1 MTRVSASVDKEI
13 FEKMIGSIKRENAE
27 LRRSE
32 DENKKMIEKLKKTID
47 ETKDKCE
54 YLENLNSV
62 YKEKIEELNNKA
74 VSNNSESFLEKIK
87 SKTEL
92 NYIIDNKINDNNKF
106 EEIFS
111 NLISKENITPSDL
124 RHFITEQEKYKNYIF
139 NFSGDQIVKIFKKKV
154 EAADTV
160 LEMMNTEAR
169 GSVELAELMSLQKV
183 SQGLKYFDESVKQ
196 NLKICKSFVE
206 SDISNFKYVDL
217 DTESYYD
224 LFFNEFEKNPKILI
238 YLNEEIKNNPEKFVY
253 NDEDETKKIS
263 YERKINLKIFPYLIL
278 CLGDRVVEKYSL
290 TEKVLIDHG
299 EIIKYLPE
307 SLRNDERYILAA
319 LKSYPE
325 LILNVREDLRSDRR
339 FLLEALKQNPK
350 IKNIIQVDITEDELR
365 KENNYKLSK
374 SFLEKIFK

>member
-27 LRRSE
+27 LRKNE
-32 DENKKMIEKLKKTID
+32 DENKKRIEELKKIID

-62 YKEKIEELNNKA
+62 YKDKIEELNNKA
-74 VSNNSESFLEKIK
+74 VSNNSDSLLEKIK

-92 NYIIDNKINDNNKF
+92 NYIIDNKISNNNKF
-106 EEIFS
+106 EEAFCK
-111 NLISKENITPSDL
+111 LISKENIKQNDL
-124 RHFITEQEKYKNYIF
+124 RNFLVEQEKYKNYIF
-139 NFSGDQIVKIFKKKV
+139 NFNEDQIVKIFKKKV

-160 LEMMNTEAR
+160 LGMMNIEAR

-224 LFFNEFEKNPKILI
+224 LFFNEFKKNPKILI
-238 YLNEEIKNNPEKFVY
+238 YLNEEIKNNPEKFDY
-253 NDEDETKKIS
+253 NDEEESKKIS

-290 TEKVLIDHG
+290 TEKVLIDNG

-325 LILNVREDLRSDRR
+325 LIINVREDLRSDRR

-350 IKNIIQVDITEDELR
+350 IKNIIQVDITDDELQ
-365 KENNYKLSK
+365 KENNFKMTK

>member
-350 IKNIIQVDITEDELR
+350 IKNIIQVDITEDELQ
-365 KENNYKLSK
+365 KENNFKMTK

>member
-27 LRRSE
+27 LRRSD
-32 DENKKMIEKLKKTID
+32 DENKKRIEELKKIID

-62 YKEKIEELNNKA
+62 YKQKIEELNNKA
-74 VSNNSESFLEKIK
+74 VSNNSDSLLEKIK
-87 SKTEL
+87 SKTEISF
-92 NYIIDNKINDNNKF
+92 IIDNKISDNNKF

-139 NFSGDQIVKIFKKKV
+139 NFSEDQIVKIFKKKV

-253 NDEDETKKIS
+253 NDEDENKKIS

-278 CLGDRVVEKYSL
+278 CLGDRVAEKYSL

>member
-27 LRRSE
+27 LRRSD
-32 DENKKMIEKLKKTID
+32 DENKKRIEELKKIID

-62 YKEKIEELNNKA
+62 YKQKIEELNNKA
-74 VSNNSESFLEKIK
+74 VSNNSDSLLEKIK
-87 SKTEL
+87 SKTEISF
-92 NYIIDNKINDNNKF
+92 IIDNKISDNNKF

-139 NFSGDQIVKIFKKKV
+139 NFSEDQIVKIFKKKV

-278 CLGDRVVEKYSL
+278 CLGDRVAEKYSL

-339 FLLEALKQNPK
+339 FLLETLKQNPK

>member
-27 LRRSE
+27 LKRSE
-32 DENKKMIEKLKKTID
+32 DENKERIEELKKIID

-54 YLENLNSV
+54 YLENLNNV

-74 VSNNSESFLEKIK
+74 SSNNSDCLLEKIK
-87 SKTEL
+87 SKTEFS
-92 NYIIDNKINDNNKF
+92 YIIDNKISDNNKF
-106 EEIFS
+106 EEAFCK
-111 NLISKENITPSDL
+111 LISKENIKQNDL
-124 RHFITEQEKYKNYIF
+124 RSFLVEQEKYKNYIF
-139 NFSGDQIVKIFKKKV
+139 NFNEDQIVKIFKKKV

-160 LEMMNTEAR
+160 LGMMNLEAR
-169 GSVELAELMSLQKV
+169 RSVEFAELMSLQKV
-183 SQGLKYFDESVKQ
+183 SQGLKYFDESIKQ

-253 NDEDETKKIS
+253 NDEEETKKIS
-263 YERKINLKIFPYLIL
+263 YERKINLKIFPYLML

-350 IKNIIQVDITEDELR
+350 IKNIIQVDITEDELQ
-365 KENNYKLSK
+365 KENNFKMTK

>member
-27 LRRSE
+27 LRRSD
-32 DENKKMIEKLKKTID
+32 DENKKRIEELKKIID

-62 YKEKIEELNNKA
+62 YKQKIEELNNKA
-74 VSNNSESFLEKIK
+74 VSNNSDSLLEKIK
-87 SKTEL
+87 SKTEISF
-92 NYIIDNKINDNNKF
+92 IIDNKISDNNKF

-139 NFSGDQIVKIFKKKV
+139 NFNEDEIVKIFKKKV

-325 LILNVREDLRSDRR
+325 LILNIREDLRSDRR

-350 IKNIIQVDITEDELR
+350 IKNIIQVDITEDELQ
-365 KENNYKLSK
+365 KENNFKMTK

>member
-27 LRRSE
+27 LRRSD
-32 DENKKMIEKLKKTID
+32 DENKKRIEELKKIID

-62 YKEKIEELNNKA
+62 YKQKIEELNNKA
-74 VSNNSESFLEKIK
+74 VSNNSDSLLEKIK
-87 SKTEL
+87 SKTEISF
-92 NYIIDNKINDNNKF
+92 IIDNKISDNNKF

-139 NFSGDQIVKIFKKKV
+139 NFSEDQIVKIFKKKV

-278 CLGDRVVEKYSL
+278 CLGDRVAEKYSL

>member
-27 LRRSE
+27 LRRSD
-32 DENKKMIEKLKKTID
+32 DENKKRIEELKKIID

-62 YKEKIEELNNKA
+62 YKQKIEELNNKA
-74 VSNNSESFLEKIK
+74 VSNNSDSLLEKIK
-87 SKTEL
+87 SKTEISF
-92 NYIIDNKINDNNKF
+92 IIDNKISDNNKF

-139 NFSGDQIVKIFKKKV
+139 NFSEDQIVKIFKKKV
-154 EAADTV
+154 EPADTV

-278 CLGDRVVEKYSL
+278 CLGDRVAEKYSL

>member
-27 LRRSE
+27 LRRSD
-32 DENKKMIEKLKKTID
+32 DENKKRIEELKKIID

-62 YKEKIEELNNKA
+62 YKQKIEELNNKA
-74 VSNNSESFLEKIK
+74 VSNNSDSLLEKIK
-87 SKTEL
+87 SKTEISF
-92 NYIIDNKINDNNKF
+92 IIDNKISDNNKF

-139 NFSGDQIVKIFKKKV
+139 NFSEDQIVKIFKKKV
-154 EAADTV
+154 EPADTV

-263 YERKINLKIFPYLIL
+263 YERKINLKSFPYLIL

-325 LILNVREDLRSDRR
+325 LILNIREDLRSDRR

-350 IKNIIQVDITEDELR
+350 IKNIIQVDITEDELQ
-365 KENNYKLSK
+365 KENNFKMTK
-374 SFLEKIFK
+374 SFLEEIFK